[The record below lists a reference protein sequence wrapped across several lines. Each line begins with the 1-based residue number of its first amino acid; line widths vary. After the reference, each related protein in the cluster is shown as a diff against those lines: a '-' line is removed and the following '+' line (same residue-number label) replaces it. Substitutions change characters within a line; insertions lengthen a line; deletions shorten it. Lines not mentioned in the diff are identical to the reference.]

1 MLNAYVAATPEVYPI
16 IEPASASI
24 AYDLSNLRSLNAD
37 DLEAVTEF
45 LAKRPVHT
53 VVMSSFIADN
63 GIESELNRG
72 IFYGYFDEKCELE
85 GVALIGHSTLIEA
98 RSDRSLRAFALK
110 ARESRIPINLIM
122 SDDDVAERFFEL
134 YAIGQM
140 TPRLKCTELLFQ
152 TDFPFPVQKCEWH
165 LREARPENLDQ
176 VARAQAEVAFIESG
190 IDPMSRDREG
200 FLKRCARRIEQGR
213 VFVVF
218 DGDQLVFK
226 ADIIAEAS
234 DVIYLEGVYVAPGFR
249 GRGVGT
255 ACLSEVCRQLLG
267 RAMYVCLLSNV
278 EAKHAHRSFANAG
291 LRNTGKCT
299 TLFL

>member
-1 MLNAYVAATPEVYPI
+1 MLNAYVAATPKVCPDI
-16 IEPASASI
+16 DPATASI
-24 AYDLSNLRSLNAD
+24 AYDLSNLRKLNAD
-37 DLEAVTEF
+37 DLKAVTEF
-45 LAKRPVHT
+45 LARRPVHT

-72 IFYGYFDEKCELE
+72 FFCGYFDEKCELE
-85 GVALIGHSTLIEA
+85 GVALIGHSTLVEA

-122 SDDDVAERFFEL
+122 SDDDVAERFFGL

-140 TPRLKCTELLFQ
+140 TPRLRRIELLFQ
-152 TDFPFPVQKCEWH
+152 TDFPFPVQKCDWQV
-165 LREARPENLDQ
+165 REARPMELEQ
-176 VARAQAEVAFIESG
+176 VARAQSEVAFIESG
-190 IDPMSRDREG
+190 IDPLSRDRVG
-200 FLKRCARRIEQGR
+200 FLKRCARRIKQGR

-218 DGDQLVFK
+218 EGDQLVFK

-249 GRGVGT
+249 GRGIGSV
-255 ACLSEVCRQLLG
+255 CLAEVCRRLLG
-267 RAMYVCLLSNV
+267 RAIYVCLLSND
-278 EAKHAHRSFANAG
+278 ETKHAHRSFANAG

-299 TLFL
+299 TIFV

>member
-1 MLNAYVAATPEVYPI
+1 MLNVHIATTPEMYLD

-24 AYDLSNLRSLNAD
+24 AYDLTRLRTLNAE
-37 DLEAVTEF
+37 DLHAVTEF
-45 LAKRPVHT
+45 LGMRPVHT

-85 GVALIGHSTLIEA
+85 GVALIGHSTLIES

-122 SDDDVAERFFEL
+122 SDDDVAARFFEL

-140 TPRLKCTELLFQ
+140 TPRLRCTELLFQ
-152 TDFPFPVQKCEWH
+152 TDFPFPVQKCEWQV
-165 LREARPENLDQ
+165 REARPEELDQ

-190 IDPMSRDREG
+190 TDPLSRDREG
-200 FLKRCARRIEQGR
+200 FLKRCARRIEQNR

-218 DGDQLVFK
+218 EGDQLVFK

-234 DVIYLEGVYVAPGFR
+234 DVIYLEGVYVAPNLR
-249 GRGVGT
+249 GRGIGSV
-255 ACLSEVCRQLLG
+255 CLAEVCRRLLG

-278 EAKHAHRSFANAG
+278 EAIHAHKSFAKAG